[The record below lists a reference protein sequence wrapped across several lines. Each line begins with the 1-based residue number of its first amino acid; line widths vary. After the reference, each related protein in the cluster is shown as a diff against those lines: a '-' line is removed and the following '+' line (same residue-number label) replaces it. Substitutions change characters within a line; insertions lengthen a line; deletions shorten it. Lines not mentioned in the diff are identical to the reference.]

1 MKNLTDNL
9 KSSLNES
16 STSNGAITNYIE
28 SWLKAPMNS
37 KDMFAV
43 IGAIVNGAKK
53 AYEYRNDPKY
63 FDESEKKY
71 NDATKVLADF
81 IDQLK

>member
-1 MKNLTDNL
+1 MKTL
-9 KSSLNES
+9 KEQLNES

-37 KDMFAV
+37 HDMFTI
-43 IGAIVNGAKK
+43 IGAIVKGAKK

-63 FDESEKKY
+63 FDESDKKY

>member
-28 SWLKAPMNS
+28 SWLKAPMNY
-37 KDMFAV
+37 KDMLTI
-43 IGAIVNGAKK
+43 IGAIVKGAKN

-63 FDESEKKY
+63 FDENDKKY